1 MSLLNSVGT
10 FVATIAPGQCTRAT
24 EGSLQQEAPSRAGRM
39 VPQLASAMK
48 EFSLHLFPKGIDP
61 G

>member
-1 MSLLNSVGT
+1 MFLLNSVGT
-10 FVATIAPGQCTRAT
+10 VVATIAPGQCTRAT
-24 EGSLQQEAPSRAGRM
+24 EGTLWQEAPSRAGRT

-48 EFSLHLFPKGIDP
+48 EFSLHLVPKGKNP